1 MKLKSSLL
9 LLLLLIPVS
18 FLFSQV
24 KRLEAVKKD
33 SFITY
38 KITHPLHEVEA
49 TSKYAL
55 CLVDADLKTKQIKDV
70 SVQVDV
76 TSFDSGNSNRDSHAM
91 EVVEA
96 LLYPDARF
104 VSTSVTQNGDSLQVW
119 GNLTFH
125 GITKKTF
132 MTAVDHW
139 TADKLTVDGGFNISL
154 TAFHVKRPS
163 LLLMPVSD
171 TLQFKF
177 EQVFNL

>member
-1 MKLKSSLL
+1 MKIKQLL
-9 LLLLLIPVS
+9 LLLLFLLPGS

-38 KITHPLHEVEA
+38 KITHPLHQVEA

-55 CLVDADLKTKQIKDV
+55 CLIDIDMKTKQVKDV

-104 VSTSVTQNGDSLQVW
+104 ISTSIAQKGDSLQVW

-125 GITKKTF
+125 GITKKTYL
-132 MTAVDHW
+132 AAAEHW
-139 TADKLTVDGGFNISL
+139 TSDKLTVDGGFNISL